1 MIIMRRSKGY
11 HNVGKKVCQIFCGI
25 VTCII
30 GSGMVHTERRK
41 RAVSGK
47 GRRTY
52 QERLKNMADI
62 GLWRQTIVC
71 IAGLGAGI
79 LVSAGVFTVLLSVG
93 LVPRFAG
100 KTHTGEKIFL
110 YEEMIVLGTLTG
122 CFWSVYP
129 EISRKGFW
137 FAGRWLGRA
146 FGEGVRG
153 SAVGVLY
160 ILLGL
165 FAGVFVGCL
174 ALAVAEMLDSIPI
187 LTRRIGYRHGL
198 GLMVLAVALGKLTGS
213 LLYFGCRIFT
223 GG

>member
-1 MIIMRRSKGY
+1 
-11 HNVGKKVCQIFCGI
+11 
-25 VTCII
+25 
-30 GSGMVHTERRK
+30 MVHTERRK

-137 FAGRWLGRA
+137 LAGRWLGRA

-153 SAVGVLY
+153 SAVGV
-160 ILLGL
+160 
-165 FAGVFVGCL
+165 VGCL